1 MELEDLLSDDLLEW
15 LQVDEPGF
23 SGDLERLLATS
34 DVTEQLADSTPSG
47 PTLPACASAITSSTH
62 PSTSSSLP
70 CVRFAPPKTDAEI
83 ANERQKGIPK
93 KTQEDTKYCLNIWV
107 EWRKHR
113 QQTTG
118 DTIAT
123 LQEMTRDE
131 LQHWLTRFILEAR
144 KRDGSVYPPNTLHH
158 ICSGLMRHLRWT
170 GKPQIDFFKDD
181 EFADFR
187 ASLDAEMKRLQSQG
201 IGSKKRQA
209 EVLTEDEEE
218 LLWKKGLLG
227 DATPQS
233 LLDTIVFYNGL
244 YFALRS
250 GKEHRQLRRTPC
262 QIELVERPGE
272 RPYLKY
278 TEDVSKNHP
287 GGLKGRKVAPKV
299 VTHHANLDKQKR
311 CFVRLFQ
318 RYRELC
324 PEDAPPHAF
333 YLQPSRTPT
342 SSCWYSKCPL
352 GHTTLG
358 KTVARLCKSA
368 GIEGYK
374 TNHSLRATAT
384 SRLYQS
390 GVDEQLVMERT
401 GHRSLE
407 GVRSYKRTSDAQ
419 REALSDILN
428 GGTKKAK
435 LDGTRSSH
443 LAPAVPALLADTTP
457 TFLSASQHSQQ
468 LRTFNLPSATFNH
481 CTVNFYV
488 GKPAAPHTETLPR
501 RKRAMILDSDSD

>member
-1 MELEDLLSDDLLEW
+1 
-15 LQVDEPGF
+15 
-23 SGDLERLLATS
+23 
-34 DVTEQLADSTPSG
+34 
-47 PTLPACASAITSSTH
+47 
-62 PSTSSSLP
+62 
-70 CVRFAPPKTDAEI
+70 
-83 ANERQKGIPK
+83 
-93 KTQEDTKYCLNIWV
+93 
-107 EWRKHR
+107 
-113 QQTTG
+113 
-118 DTIAT
+118 
-123 LQEMTRDE
+123 
-131 LQHWLTRFILEAR
+131 
-144 KRDGSVYPPNTLHH
+144 
-158 ICSGLMRHLRWT
+158 MRHLRWT
-170 GKPQIDFFKDD
+170 GKPHIDIFRDE
-181 EFADFR
+181 EFAEFR

-209 EVLTEDEEE
+209 EILTEDEEE
-218 LLWKKGLLG
+218 SLWQKGLLG

-233 LLDTIVFYNGL
+233 LLDTVVFYNGL

-250 GKEHRQLRRTPC
+250 GKEHRQLRNTPC

-272 RPYLKY
+272 RPYLRY
-278 TEDVSKNHP
+278 IEDLSKNHP

-299 VTHHANLDKQKR
+299 VIHHANLDNPKR

-318 RYRELC
+318 HYRELC

-342 SSCWYSKCPL
+342 STCWYSKCPL

-358 KTVARLCKSA
+358 KTVTRLCKSA

-407 GVRSYKRTSDAQ
+407 GVRSYKRTSDEQ

-428 GGTKKAK
+428 RTKKAK
-435 LDGTRSSH
+435 VDGTSSSS
-443 LAPAVPALLADTTP
+443 LAPTVPALLTDVTP
-457 TFLSASQHSQQ
+457 TFLSTSQHSQQ
-468 LRTFNLPSATFNH
+468 LRALNLPSATFNQ

-488 GKPAAPHTETLPR
+488 GSAAPAPYTETPKM
-501 RKRAMILDSDSD
+501 RKRGAMILDSDSD